1 MDQSNELKE
10 RSDVVYLA
18 IMFVVAAVGMTV
30 LWVQQRRE
38 RSHLETVERFQSS
51 MAKISPETGPRP
63 AGTRKAVRRESPG
76 EANRL
81 DPARREAARRRLDAR
96 RRAALARASSGRQA
110 G

>member
-1 MDQSNELKE
+1 M
-10 RSDVVYLA
+10 VYLA
-18 IMFVVAAVGMTV
+18 IMFVVAAVGMTA

-38 RSHLETVERFQSS
+38 RSHLETVERFQTS
-51 MAKISPETGPRP
+51 MAKISPEAGPRP
-63 AGTRKAVRRESPG
+63 VSTRKAVRRDSPG

-81 DPARREAARRRLDAR
+81 DPARRDAARRRLEAR

>member
-1 MDQSNELKE
+1 
-10 RSDVVYLA
+10 VIYLA

-51 MAKISPETGPRP
+51 MAKISPEAGPRP
-63 AGTRKAVRRESPG
+63 VRTRKAVRRESPG
-76 EANRL
+76 EANWL
-81 DPARREAARRRLDAR
+81 DPARREAARRRVETR
-96 RRAALARASSGRQA
+96 RRAALARASSGRRA

>member
-1 MDQSNELKE
+1 MI
-10 RSDVVYLA
+10 YLA

-51 MAKISPETGPRP
+51 LAKISPETGPRT
-63 AGTRKAVRRESPG
+63 AGTRKAARRESPG
-76 EANRL
+76 EASRL
-81 DPARREAARRRLDAR
+81 DPSRREAARRRLEAR
-96 RRAALARASSGRQA
+96 RRAALAKASSGRRA

>member
-1 MDQSNELKE
+1 MI
-10 RSDVVYLA
+10 YLA

-38 RSHLETVERFQSS
+38 RSHLGTVERFQSS
-51 MAKISPETGPRP
+51 LAKISPEGGAPH
-63 AGTRKAVRRESPG
+63 ASTRKAVRRESPG
-76 EANRL
+76 EASRL
-81 DPARREAARRRLDAR
+81 DPARREAARRRLEAR